1 MPQSVIFVCQ
11 SCSFSET
18 QRDYDG
24 DRGGLHLL
32 RHLQQIHTTWALNSE
47 CKIVAAGCLSACNRR
62 CVIALSV
69 PQKTTL
75 MFGDLPALESA
86 PSILELAEQYHTSPD
101 GLIPRSD
108 RPEILQRGILARIP
122 PLPFNE

>member
-1 MPQSVIFVCQ
+1 MTQSVIFVCQ
-11 SCSFSET
+11 FCAFSAT

-24 DRGGLHLL
+24 DRGGVHLL
-32 RHLQQIHTTWALNSE
+32 RHLQEIHATWALNSE
-47 CKIVAAGCLSACNRR
+47 YKIVAAECLSACNRR
-62 CVIALSV
+62 CVIALSA

-75 MFGDLPALESA
+75 IFGDLPALESA
-86 PSILELAEQYHTSPD
+86 PSILELAEQYHASPN

-122 PLPFNE
+122 PLPSN